1 MRDHGYRNQTE
12 INFAIDQHSGNP
24 GRVVTDQLNLSG
36 DRRLFQSVNERPG
49 IQVINNACANLLQ
62 LGYFCAAKVKD
73 ILIYKQL
80 TWN

>member
-1 MRDHGYRNQTE
+1 MGNHRNRDQSE
-12 INFAIDQHSGNP
+12 INFAIDQHSSNP
-24 GRVVTDQLNLSG
+24 GRVITDQFNLTG
-36 DRRLFQSVNERPG
+36 HRRFFQAVNKGPG
-49 IQVINNACANLLQ
+49 IEVINNACANLLQ